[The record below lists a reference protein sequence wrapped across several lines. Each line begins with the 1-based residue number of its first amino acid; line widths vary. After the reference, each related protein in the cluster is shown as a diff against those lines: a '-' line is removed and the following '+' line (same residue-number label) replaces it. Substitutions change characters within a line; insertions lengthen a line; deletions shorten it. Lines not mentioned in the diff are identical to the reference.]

1 MKANDWLI
9 QKSFWDFSKAVEYF
23 VFYYASEIACINIL
37 AIENANTESSYRNE
51 HTVLAFV
58 YKPIFIHSLFFW
70 EHTRVW
76 MCVRF
81 YSAIRE
87 CMCVCACVVALFHD
101 LTIFSQH
108 RKYWKRKYSDAIRR
122 LCDKNIINTW
132 YGVYIVDIRLLKMLS
147 HFLSLFNILS
157 LSHNVLIALN
167 HIYNI
172 FVQLDFDG
180 IRIIMFIFINV
191 RTVKFSIICLKKIC
205 WFLQR

>member
-1 MKANDWLI
+1 MPILRAHTATSI
-9 QKSFWDFSKAVEYF
+9 QYWHLFTNLFSFIRSSSESIHACECVF
-23 VFYYASEIACINIL
+23 VSIL
-37 AIENANTESSYRNE
+37 P
-51 HTVLAFV
+51 FV
-58 YKPIFIHSLFFW
+58 N
-70 EHTRVW
+70 
-76 MCVRF
+76 
-81 YSAIRE
+81 
-87 CMCVCACVVALFHD
+87 VCACVVALFHD

-172 FVQLDFDG
+172 FIQLDFDG

-191 RTVKFSIICLKKIC
+191 RTVKFSIICLKNIC